1 MLGAIDHGV
10 VMGCA
15 ARKSQKPALEI
26 GGWAGGAQVPCF
38 CLQVC
43 ADNGEVW
50 GGYGGRVRS
59 VALATTRGCSAFHPL
74 VFAGLAAPHLTSRRR
89 RTMSAALDRSAAIGQ
104 RAITISAG
112 WARGGPC

>member
-43 ADNGEVW
+43 ADNGEVC
-50 GGYGGRVRS
+50 GFEFSDARAVELKCADRGTKFYCGDFDRS
-59 VALATTRGCSAFHPL
+59 VCE
-74 VFAGLAAPHLTSRRR
+74 
-89 RTMSAALDRSAAIGQ
+89 
-104 RAITISAG
+104 
-112 WARGGPC
+112 

>member
-1 MLGAIDHGV
+1 MRTGAVEHGV
-10 VMGCA
+10 GMGCA

-59 VALATTRGCSAFHPL
+59 VALATTRGCSAFVLLPWL
-74 VFAGLAAPHLTSRRR
+74 LASDEPSPKFTCCSSPEWLAG
-89 RTMSAALDRSAAIGQ
+89 DR
-104 RAITISAG
+104 
-112 WARGGPC
+112 GPYERS